1 MPQSVKMA
9 TPGFWIDCEILE
21 NETYDFCLFTV
32 DKSIIDRN
40 EVPFPKPGEI
50 LLMVDN
56 ILPTL
61 RKELKKLTF
70 KIKGILVY
78 QHDLKSQQQE

>member
-1 MPQSVKMA
+1 MA
-9 TPGFWIDCEILE
+9 TPGFWIDCEILD

-61 RKELKKLTF
+61 RKEF
-70 KIKGILVY
+70 
-78 QHDLKSQQQE
+78 